1 MHFSDPLEPMFRR
14 LNNYVILCMVQEAY
28 IWELNCFLY
37 IYASKNFPLNLGKIN
52 EEGPLS
58 EQDTVKYK
66 LPY

>member
-1 MHFSDPLEPMFRR
+1 MLFC
-14 LNNYVILCMVQEAY
+14 NMVQEAY

-37 IYASKNFPLNLGKIN
+37 IYASKIFSLNLGKIN

-66 LPY
+66 LPS

>member
-1 MHFSDPLEPMFRR
+1 
-14 LNNYVILCMVQEAY
+14 MVQEAY

-37 IYASKNFPLNLGKIN
+37 IYASKIFSLNLGKIN

-66 LPY
+66 LPS